1 MDAPF
6 NYFFIIFMPMMSVS
20 IQDNIQLKTP
30 AIETLLTERVNS
42 GSYYFMET
50 WKSIFGTYEVSN
62 LGNVRSTGTPY
73 KTRTGTMAIK
83 KPKTIAQTKDS
94 FGYLGAAIIYCEKQ
108 KRFLV
113 HRLVATAFIPNAE
126 NKRCVNH
133 INGVKT
139 DNRLENL
146 EWVTHSENSK
156 HSFAI
161 GLQCNKGE
169 KHPTHKFTEAE
180 VLQIRELKGVMSQ
193 RSLAKKH
200 NVSKTA
206 IQFIMNKKTWS
217 HI

>member
-30 AIETLLTERVNS
+30 AIEMLLTERVNG

-73 KTRTGTMAIK
+73 KTSVGTMAIK
-83 KPKTIAQTKDS
+83 KPKQLNVTMDGYGYLQVGLTKDT
-94 FGYLGAAIIYCEKQ
+94 KQ
-108 KRFLV
+108 TRYGV
-113 HRLVATAFIPNAE
+113 HRLVAIAFIPNPE
-126 NKRCVNH
+126 NKPQVNH
-133 INGVKT
+133 INGIKT
-139 DNRLENL
+139 DNSLENL
-146 EWVTHSENSK
+146 EWATRSENCK
-156 HSFAI
+156 HSFTI

-169 KHPTHKFTEAE
+169 QHPRNKLTEKQ
-180 VLQIRELKGVMSQ
+180 VLEIRELKGKLSSYKIADMYGVG
-193 RSLAKKH
+193 R
-200 NVSKTA
+200 VA
-206 IQFIMNKKTWS
+206 INHIHRNKTWS